1 MIQVRAIGS
10 AEVQIGRRRIT
21 KSTEMMLALAVYLCV
36 RAGERMTRDEVL
48 DVFWPGRDI
57 AKGRHSLRQ
66 MLYRLRQKG
75 FTLDEEG
82 EELHLDPSRVDC
94 DATRALAED
103 WPETAEAWIVEDSGE
118 FLPGLVRDVSPQFQQ
133 WLDAM
138 RGRLTAKYRQAA
150 LRQITQARR
159 EGRWADLE
167 RWAQVVLRSDP
178 LNEEATCARAESA
191 AMMGSKAMA
200 LEILDQYVEDLG
212 ERAGQI
218 ALPATVLRRRISERK
233 PEWGSRGAQEVP
245 LVGRPELMRRLTA
258 ALTSAGNGDG
268 SAVLLFGA
276 PGIGKTRLANELRE
290 FAVISG
296 FRVCSVRA
304 TQSEAGRPLALAIA
318 VAMTIRDLP
327 GVAGTSPAA
336 IALISRLCEPNARS
350 HEPDAPLAHTISPM
364 DIGWALS
371 DAVSAACH
379 ESKLL
384 LTIDDLHNADDL
396 SQEVLSALALA
407 ATSQRLFVLATS
419 RSTSSHRLNAPSGPL
434 RAFRPLAVPPLSLSD
449 ATLLVAAF
457 AVAPQRPLSS
467 QATAAITR
475 AGGGNPLFLRE
486 LTSQRLSQH
495 TVLSAPQSLV
505 EVIEQRTA
513 HLSPTEV
520 RLLRLISTLGQ
531 LATLERIR
539 VLMPSSLGDYDASL
553 EQLEL
558 EGVLSMST
566 TGSLELHECWHDSLR
581 GALKG
586 TARSAIS
593 LDCATLL
600 ASESSTDANFSN
612 HWRAA
617 ELFAVAGSIDKSR
630 QQFLLVGDLFTKRG
644 LPRQAAEALSQAVAL
659 AGDSSGRQALLTQ
672 LATAQN
678 SASLYAE
685 AIDSCN
691 SALALAADP
700 TPASASTRA
709 LALATLVDSQMKLE
723 VDYGESIAALAL
735 AVSRTEITDSVCQH
749 ACLIALR
756 TIFNSGSRVSPQVF
770 LDASLQSTSRSGRSA
785 LGSLVRLIYAA
796 ERGTASELAL
806 LEREV
811 THGAFDGGTPSMRLL
826 TLRYRGTALR
836 FLGRYDEAVL
846 AMTEA
851 VATAKALGA
860 VRDSFLAST
869 SLVFLHLDYAHFE
882 QARAWL
888 DHAESLAGAAQGRD
902 LDRTLLHAT
911 ARYSVDTGDDHAC
924 LAAYADHMDAVYA
937 DTNMRRAVV
946 DRACLALA
954 FARIGDAQVARDACA
969 QTVRMLEELTPGIN
983 EDWAVSSVI
992 RGLYSLGDVSQA
1004 EALRE
1009 AYRTR
1014 RTQTYD
1020 RPIPTGLKEL
1030 SAAWDDHRS
1039 RGRDC
1044 SVS

>member
-1 MIQVRAIGS
+1 MIQVRAIGA
-10 AEVQIGRRRIT
+10 AEVQIGRKRIT
-21 KSTEMMLALAVYLCV
+21 KSTEMVLALAVYLCM
-36 RAGERMTRDEVL
+36 RAGERLTRDEIV

-66 MLYRLRQKG
+66 MLYRLRLKG

-103 WPETAEAWIVEDSGE
+103 WPEAAVAWLVEDSDE
-118 FLPGLVRDVSPQFQQ
+118 FLPGLTREVSPQFQE
-133 WLDAM
+133 WLDST
-138 RGRLTAKYRQAA
+138 RSRVTTQYRRAA
-150 LRQITQARR
+150 LRQIAQARR
-159 EGRWADLE
+159 EGRWVDLE
-167 RWAQVVLRSDP
+167 RWGMVVLRSDP
-178 LNEEATCARAESA
+178 LNEEATLARAESA
-191 AMMGSKAMA
+191 AMAGSKAMA

-218 ALPATVLRRRISERK
+218 ALPATVLRRRISERR
-233 PEWGSRGAQEVP
+233 PEWGGRGAQEVR
-245 LVGRPELMRRLTA
+245 LVGRSELMRRLTA
-258 ALTSAGNGDG
+258 ALTSAGRGEG

-318 VAMTIRDLP
+318 VAMTVRDLP

-336 IALISRLCEPNARS
+336 LALISRLCEPTTRAR
-350 HEPDAPLAHTISPM
+350 EPDVPLAHTISPL

-371 DAVSAACH
+371 DAVSAASH
-379 ESKLL
+379 ESRLL

-396 SQEVLSALALA
+396 SKEVLTALAQTA
-407 ATSQRLFVLATS
+407 SSQRLLLLATG
-419 RSTSSHRLNAPSGPL
+419 RSTSRHQLSGQTGPL
-434 RAFRPLAVPPLSLSD
+434 RDFRSLAVPPLSLSD
-449 ATLLVAAF
+449 ATLLVSEF
-457 AVAPQRPLSS
+457 AVSPQRPLSS
-467 QATAAITR
+467 QTTAAITR
-475 AGGGNPLFLRE
+475 AAGGNPLFLRE

-495 TVLSAPQSLV
+495 IVLSAPQSLV

-513 HLSPTEV
+513 HLSPTEI

-539 VLMPSSLGDYDASL
+539 TLMPSSLGDYDASL

-558 EGVLSMST
+558 EGVLCMSA

-600 ASESSTDANFSN
+600 SAELFTDANFSN
-612 HWRAA
+612 YWRAA
-617 ELFAVAGSIDKSR
+617 ELFAIAGSNDRSR
-630 QQFLLVGDLFTKRG
+630 QQFLLVGDRFTKRG
-644 LPRQAAEALSQAVAL
+644 LPRQATEALSQAVAL
-659 AGDSSGRQALLTQ
+659 AGDGSGREALLTQ
-672 LATAQN
+672 LAAAQN
-678 SASLYAE
+678 SASLYSE
-685 AIDSCN
+685 SIDSCM
-691 SALALAADP
+691 SALSLAADP
-700 TPASASTRA
+700 TPESASTRT
-709 LALATLVDSQMKLE
+709 LALATLVDSQMKLG
-723 VDYGESIAALAL
+723 VDYGESIGAL
-735 AVSRTEITDSVCQH
+735 AVAVSHTEVTDSVCQH

-756 TIFNSGSRVSPQVF
+756 TIFNSGSRISPQVF
-770 LDASLQSTSRSGRSA
+770 LEASLQSTSRSGRSV

-796 ERGTASELAL
+796 ERGTATELTH
-806 LEREV
+806 LEREL
-811 THGAFDGGTPSMRLL
+811 TDGAAAGGTPSMRLL

-836 FLGRYDEAVL
+836 FLGRYEEAVIV
-846 AMTEA
+846 MNEA
-851 VATAKALGA
+851 VATARALGA
-860 VRDSFLAST
+860 VRDSFLATT
-869 SLVFLHLDYAHFE
+869 SLVFLHLDYANFE

-888 DHAESLAGAAQGRD
+888 DQAEALAGPAQGHD

-911 ARYSVDTGDDHAC
+911 ARYFVDTGNDAAC
-924 LAAYADHMDAVYA
+924 VATYADHLDAVYS
-937 DTNMRRAVV
+937 DTIMRRAVV

-954 FARIGDAQVARDACA
+954 FARTGDALAARQACA
-969 QTVRMLEELTPGIN
+969 ATIRMLGDLSPGIN
-983 EDWAVSSVI
+983 EDWAASTVLRS
-992 RGLYSLGDVSQA
+992 LYSLGEVSQA
-1004 EALRE
+1004 ETLRA

-1014 RTQTYD
+1014 RAKHFD

-1030 SAAWDDHRS
+1030 SATSDD
-1039 RGRDC
+1039 
-1044 SVS
+1044 